1 MSLPLR
7 CQRKLLSS
15 AVFGAASC
23 LFYPCFFEVT
33 ILLGDLSDFDALLD
47 AASFLVWITLPV
59 AAAAFLITSREN
71 LETNSLN
78 DAFITGAWIMVL
90 AYTLSVVGLQLFWL
104 VKPPA
109 NIPFDL
115 YFRLIYV
122 LVAGAVILLPALPFA
137 MLGAWVYRLL
147 AKRIFSTNRSV

>member
-1 MSLPLR
+1 M
-7 CQRKLLSS
+7 
-15 AVFGAASC
+15 
-23 LFYPCFFEVT
+23 
-33 ILLGDLSDFDALLD
+33 
-47 AASFLVWITLPV
+47 WMTLPV

-78 DAFITGAWIMVL
+78 GAFITGAWIMVL
-90 AYTLSVVGLQLFWL
+90 AYTLSVVGLQLFQL

-122 LVAGAVILLPALPFA
+122 LVASAVILLPALPFA
-137 MLGAWVYRLL
+137 MLDVWVYRLV
-147 AKRIFSTNRSV
+147 AKRIFSTNRSD